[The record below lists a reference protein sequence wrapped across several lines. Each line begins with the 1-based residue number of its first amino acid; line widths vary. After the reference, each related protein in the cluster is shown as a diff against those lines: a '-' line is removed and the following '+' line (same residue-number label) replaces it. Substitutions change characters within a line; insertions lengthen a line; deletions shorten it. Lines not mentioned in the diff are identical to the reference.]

1 MPSIKIPTPL
11 RAYTGQNAQVDV
23 SGETIGEVLADLV
36 SQYPDLK
43 PHLFNGDSLRTFVNI
58 FLGDED
64 VRFLDGLDT
73 PVESEDALRIIPSIA
88 GGASPAPRRVD
99 QSGLKVGQASTIVLL
114 LVAFVLNVW
123 PLVLFVGIAQLL
135 GAVESEA
142 GPYRLFYQRVLKP
155 RGLVKPNVILDNP
168 EPHRFAMGVGAVFN
182 LTATL
187 ALLGGAAVL
196 GWALVWVVIVLA
208 NLNFW
213 LNFCLGCWMYYQLNK
228 LGIRGFDR
236 APLPQR

>member
-11 RAYTGQNAQVDV
+11 RAYTGHNAQVDV
-23 SGETIGEVLADLV
+23 SGATIGEALADLV
-36 SQYPDLK
+36 NQYPDLK

-58 FLGDED
+58 FVGDED
-64 VRFLDGLDT
+64 VRFLDGMDT
-73 PVESEDALRIIPSIA
+73 PIENGDALRIIPSIA

-114 LVAFVLNVW
+114 LIGFVLNVW
-123 PLVLFVGIAQLL
+123 PLVLFVGLAQLL
-135 GAVESEA
+135 GALESDF

-155 RGLVKPNVILDNP
+155 RGWVKPNVILDNP
-168 EPHRFAMGVGAVFN
+168 EPHRFAMALGAAFN
-182 LTATL
+182 LAATV
-187 ALLGGAAVL
+187 ALLAGLPAI
-196 GWALVWVVIVLA
+196 GWVLVWVVIVLA

-213 LNFCLGCWMYYQLNK
+213 LNFCLGCWMYYQLHK

-236 APLPQR
+236 APLLQR